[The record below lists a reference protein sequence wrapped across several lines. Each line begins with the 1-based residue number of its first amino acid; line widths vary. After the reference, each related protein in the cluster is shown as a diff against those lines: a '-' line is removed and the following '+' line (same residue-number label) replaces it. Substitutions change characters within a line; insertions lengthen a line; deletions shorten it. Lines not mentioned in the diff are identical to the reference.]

1 MHIILGSTSPRRE
14 EILNFFSLPF
24 TKVPSQF
31 DEETVIFA
39 GDPET
44 YVKTLASKKAE
55 TLSYQ
60 YPEEIILT
68 ADTTVFCRGK
78 IYNKPQSKEEAI
90 TFLEELSG
98 LQHSVFTGVSLYFQ
112 NRTETICEETKIYFK
127 ELTRKQIEQYLNCI
141 NFLDKAGGYAIQQS
155 GSILVKKIEGSYY
168 NVMGLPLDPLERL
181 LKLVNIDLWSLLKL
195 L

>member
-14 EILNFFSLPF
+14 EILQFFSLPF

-31 DEETVIFA
+31 EEETVVFT
-39 GDPET
+39 GDPEI

-55 TLSYQ
+55 ALSYE
-60 YPEEIILT
+60 YPKEIILT
-68 ADTTVFCRGK
+68 ADTTVFCKGK

-90 TFLEELSG
+90 AFLQELSG
-98 LQHSVFTGVSLYFQ
+98 RWHSVFTGVSLFFQ
-112 NRTETICEETKIYFK
+112 NKIETICEETKIQFK
-127 ELTRKQIEQYLNCI
+127 ELTSSQIEQYLACI
-141 NFLDKAGGYAIQQS
+141 NFLDKAGGYAIQQG

-181 LKLVNIDLWSLLKL
+181 LKLANIDLWSHLKIL
-195 L
+195 